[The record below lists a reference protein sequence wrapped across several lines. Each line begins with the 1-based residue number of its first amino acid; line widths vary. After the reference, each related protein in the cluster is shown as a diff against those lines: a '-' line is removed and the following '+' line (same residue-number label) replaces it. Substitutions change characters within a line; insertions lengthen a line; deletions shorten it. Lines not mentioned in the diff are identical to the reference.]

1 MRKHKSS
8 QHPGYRKFYTIFKTI
23 KNQKKAK
30 DNIIPAESISWKNL
44 DIDTLYQYP
53 EMFKETELG
62 DKTSFDNDYSDGK

>member
-1 MRKHKSS
+1 MMRHKSS
-8 QHPGYRKFYTIFKTI
+8 QHPGYLKFCTIFNTLKYQ
-23 KNQKKAK
+23 NKAK